1 MLSDQYELRYLPL
14 FHEELKER
22 ALYIAKNNLTI
33 GS

>member
-22 ALYIAKNNLTI
+22 ALSIR
-33 GS
+33 SSP